1 MVGAGNVLIFYL
13 PQGLEETGTSQNRT
27 YEIMGSKSSLF
38 FQEKKIVLSAA
49 INTTRTTDK

>member
-1 MVGAGNVLIFYL
+1 MVGAGNVKIFYL
-13 PQGLEETGTSQNRT
+13 PQGLQETGTSQNRT